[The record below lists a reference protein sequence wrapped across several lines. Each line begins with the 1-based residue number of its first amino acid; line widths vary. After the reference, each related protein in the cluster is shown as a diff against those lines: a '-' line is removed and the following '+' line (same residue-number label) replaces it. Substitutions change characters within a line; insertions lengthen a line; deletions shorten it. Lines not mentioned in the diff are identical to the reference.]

1 MAKHRKLCKNKLY
14 IHVHVHVESHEH
26 VAYIDIVYVDMWRC
40 CGGVV
45 ATYVVATLWQCCGD
59 AVAMLWCGAV
69 GDKSSI
75 FISDLSNHLFITY
88 SL

>member
-1 MAKHRKLCKNKLY
+1 MLWRRCGDVRRGDVMAML
-14 IHVHVHVESHEH
+14 
-26 VAYIDIVYVDMWRC
+26 WR
-40 CGGVV
+40 
-45 ATYVVATLWQCCGD
+45 CCGD